1 MMKEEPPDV
10 KNNPDDYW
18 RYRCYCI
25 PREPNCLKEELN
37 MADERKVEVHKE
49 KKSDNGLV
57 GATLIKYTAYVII
70 FIGIIWFL
78 INYILPMF

>member
-1 MMKEEPPDV
+1 
-10 KNNPDDYW
+10 
-18 RYRCYCI
+18 
-25 PREPNCLKEELN
+25 

-49 KKSDNGLV
+49 KKSDSGLV